1 VSRVFHSSSS
11 VIFGVQVQTDKTLRT
26 YGYLYLKLIKT
37 PFFLLS
43 FMFFLVTGMFQWIFI
58 SGLVLGGV
66 PEKLL
71 WRIIAGQDKQVLVA

>member
-1 VSRVFHSSSS
+1 
-11 VIFGVQVQTDKTLRT
+11 
-26 YGYLYLKLIKT
+26 
-37 PFFLLS
+37 
-43 FMFFLVTGMFQWIFI
+43 MFQWIFI